1 MYSRT
6 FESFPDKNFTESWDD
21 KPIVNEFW
29 TNFDKQKN
37 DCQSQTVP
45 ATFSEQQS
53 LPDAV
58 KENYQTQNISDYR
71 NF

>member
-29 TNFDKQKN
+29 TNFDDQKN
-37 DCQSQTVP
+37 DFQNQTVP
-45 ATFSEQQS
+45 ATFSQQ
-53 LPDAV
+53 
-58 KENYQTQNISDYR
+58 
-71 NF
+71 